1 MRVALVTTPPSV
13 RSGIGDYTRHLLPYL
28 REHCQVDIYVRPEA
42 AEALA
47 AGDDEWPGEEP
58 KSILD
63 LDPNAYDQVMFQ
75 LGNELSHDFMVRMIR
90 HVGGT
95 VMQHDWVLF
104 DLALATYPGL
114 VRGGLKGHMLAL
126 REGGLAQ
133 TRQYL
138 KVWLDRRRERSNP
151 AELPDCQG
159 ELGQLLA
166 GWHAKEPAGR
176 WIADRALFRIPAAGV
191 TRIEVGISGEP
202 GRDLRL
208 AVENGPHEDFRCTK
222 EAAGTLLAVDLPPG
236 DGPRDEPS
244 CSLDVSGI
252 VVTPEQRS
260 HGDTRRLGAFV
271 ETVAWHDQGGRHEL
285 DLSLPP
291 KFPIRPVDL
300 SRDRFLLPL
309 NRSIVDHA
317 DAFIVH
323 SDYVGGL
330 IKERRGQDIPMGKL
344 PHGSEKRWAPHEDR
358 GDRRELR
365 TRLGLPEAWK
375 DGFLVVSFGG
385 VQTHKRIDRL
395 LAGLVEARKTRDDI
409 HLVLAGGWHPDNI
422 DPVGI
427 ARMLGVEDAV
437 HFTGYVPEEEAWDWI
452 HAGDVSVNL
461 RGPTSG
467 GTSGGIYQSLSLG
480 RAVIA
485 TGEAE
490 QAELPAD
497 CIPKVPLGVGE
508 VEAIGELLVE
518 LAGDPE
524 RCRALE
530 AAARRY
536 VEEDCFWG
544 IVGKGYHDHLA
555 SFPRPQVPASK
566 LEAMRT
572 ELRDYCTDSIDES

>member
-28 REHCQVDIYVRPEA
+28 REHCQVDLFVRPEA
-42 AEALA
+42 AAALA
-47 AGDDEWPGEEP
+47 SGEDSWPGEEP
-58 KSILD
+58 RSVLE
-63 LDPNAYDQVMFQ
+63 LDPSDYDQVMYQ
-75 LGNELSHDFMVRMIR
+75 LGNELNHNFMPRMIR
-90 HVGGT
+90 NIGGT

-114 VRGGLKGHMLAL
+114 VRGGWKGHMLAL
-126 REGGLAQ
+126 REGGFDQAK
-133 TRQYL
+133 RYL
-138 KVWLDRRRERSNP
+138 KVWLDRRRERSQP
-151 AELPDCQG
+151 AVLPDCHG

-166 GWHAKEPAGR
+166 GWHATEPSGR
-176 WIADRALFRIPAAGV
+176 WIADRALFRIPATGV
-191 TRIEVGISGEP
+191 TRVEVGLGSEP
-202 GRDLRL
+202 GRTLAL
-208 AVENGPHEDFRCTK
+208 AVEGGPRAEFTCTK
-222 EAAGTLLAVDLPPG
+222 EAGGTLLAVDVEPA
-236 DGPRDEPS
+236 DEPY
-244 CSLDVSGI
+244 CSVEVTGIEVSA
-252 VVTPEQRS
+252 EQRA
-260 HGDTRRLGAFV
+260 HGDCRRLGAFV
-271 ETVAWHDQGGRHEL
+271 QEVAWHDADGRHVL

-300 SRDRFLLPL
+300 SRDRFEMPL

-323 SDYVGGL
+323 SNYVGDQ
-330 IKERRGQDIPMGKL
+330 IKSRRGAGIPMGLL
-344 PHGSEKRWAPHEDR
+344 PHGSETRWAPHEDR

-365 TRLGLPEAWK
+365 VKMGLPEAWK

-385 VQTHKRIDRL
+385 VQPHKRIDRL
-395 LAGLVEARKTRDDI
+395 LAGLVEARKTRDDVY
-409 HLVLAGGWHPDNI
+409 LVLAGGWHPDNI

-437 HFTGYVPEEEAWDWI
+437 HFTGYVPEDEAWDWI
-452 HAGDVSVNL
+452 HAGDISVNL

-497 CIPKVPLGVGE
+497 CIPKVPLGEGE
-508 VEAIGELLVE
+508 VEAIGRLFVE

-524 RCRALE
+524 RRAALE
-530 AAARRY
+530 TAARRY
-536 VEEDCFWG
+536 VEEECFWG
-544 IVGKGYHDHLA
+544 IVGKSYFDYLA
-555 SFPRPQVPASK
+555 AFPKPQVTPAK
-566 LEAMRT
+566 LEAMRA
-572 ELRDYCTDSIDES
+572 ELREFCTG